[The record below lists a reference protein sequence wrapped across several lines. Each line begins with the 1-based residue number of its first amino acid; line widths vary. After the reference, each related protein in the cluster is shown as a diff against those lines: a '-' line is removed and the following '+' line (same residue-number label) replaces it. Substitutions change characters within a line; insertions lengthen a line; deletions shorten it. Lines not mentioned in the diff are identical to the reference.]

1 MLVHGVNQY
10 VQGCQ
15 LGEEG
20 WDELQVALVQLAAK
34 EADAKLIRVISI
46 TKLERPGKYQ
56 VLYELALQM
65 QLMKMQIIHLPNKYK

>member
-56 VLYELALQM
+56 SIILYPH
-65 QLMKMQIIHLPNKYK
+65 HLFCETVKCQYSLCPRN

>member
-46 TKLERPGKYQ
+46 TKLERPSKYQ
-56 VLYELALQM
+56 ILNELALQM
-65 QLMKMQIIHLPNKYK
+65 QLMKMQTIHLPNKYK

>member
-46 TKLERPGKYQ
+46 TKLERPSIFLT
-56 VLYELALQM
+56 V
-65 QLMKMQIIHLPNKYK
+65 